1 MNCQECNSSK
11 VIEELKERIKD
22 QEQRLR
28 KIEEDRKLQ
37 NYQYEQIMQ
46 TLKDLKLDVNEI
58 KDKPNKYIGSII
70 TSLITGVI
78 AFLVATILN

>member
-1 MNCQECNSSK
+1 MNCQECTNSK
-11 VIEELKERIKD
+11 VIEELKEQIKD
-22 QEQRLR
+22 QEQRIR

-46 TLKDLKLDVNEI
+46 TLKELKLDVNEI
-58 KDKPNKYIGSII
+58 KDKPNKYIGAII